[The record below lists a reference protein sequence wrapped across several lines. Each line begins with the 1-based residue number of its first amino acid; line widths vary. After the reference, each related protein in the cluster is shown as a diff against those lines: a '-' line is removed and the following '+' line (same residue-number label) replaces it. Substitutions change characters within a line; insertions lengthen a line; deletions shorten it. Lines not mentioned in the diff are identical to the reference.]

1 MRKEIAYFN
10 GGWYAMLFGYITQR
24 FLGELVQNPILSFLL
39 VVAVFMVFYFA
50 VLKVCEKI
58 WEDPKSKPKK
68 ESLDCDECPKK
79 YTCSKSNPSREEC
92 KGRFDKEE

>member
-1 MRKEIAYFN
+1 
-10 GGWYAMLFGYITQR
+10 MLFGYITQR

-50 VLKVCEKI
+50 MLKVCEKI
-58 WEDPKSKPKK
+58 LKEPTQKK
-68 ESLDCDECPKK
+68 ELLDCDECPKK
-79 YTCSKSNPSREEC
+79 YTCSKSDPSREEC